1 MVMEKGK
8 VTLMKGSTIHWRKR
22 ARCIGTDPNT
32 FFSEDPFPALEI
44 CEDCEVKTEC
54 LEFALQY
61 KIDFGVWG
69 GTIPSQRKKLLLM
82 KSAS

>member
-1 MVMEKGK
+1 MEKGK
-8 VTLMKGSTIHWRKR
+8 VALMTGSTIHWRKR

-32 FFSEDPFPALEI
+32 FFNEDPSPALEI
-44 CEDCEVKTEC
+44 CEDCEVRTEC